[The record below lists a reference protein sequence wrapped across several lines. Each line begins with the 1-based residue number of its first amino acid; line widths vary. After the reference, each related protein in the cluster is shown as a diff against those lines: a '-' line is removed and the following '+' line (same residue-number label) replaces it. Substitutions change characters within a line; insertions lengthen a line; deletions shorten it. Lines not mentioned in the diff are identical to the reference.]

1 MKDTLITGN
10 FLIQFFMREG
20 TKSADRL
27 SHAEERRTGYFVDED
42 SQYVALCNGG
52 EPRAFEVLVRR
63 HQKKMFNIA
72 YRMTGN
78 YDDAA
83 DIVQEAFL
91 SAYKAIKTFRG
102 EAKFSTWLYGIVV
115 NHARNRMRHTNSKAY
130 HEPVSLDVDPYA
142 GNDRKPIDPASDDTP
157 VTDILIQKEIQEKV
171 QKCINDLEK
180 DHREILVL
188 RDIQGF
194 SYEEIS
200 IMLGLPDGT
209 VKSRLSRARGAI
221 RESLKKVLGNL
232 R

>member
-1 MKDTLITGN
+1 MKDIPAIGN
-10 FLIQFFMREG
+10 CLTRFFTREG
-20 TKSADRL
+20 TKPANAL
-27 SHAEERRTGYFVDED
+27 SNNEGKGQGGVIDED
-42 SQYVALCNGG
+42 SQYVALCASG

-83 DIVQEAFL
+83 DIVQESFL
-91 SAYKAIKTFRG
+91 SAYRAIKDFRG

-115 NHARNRMRHTNSKAY
+115 KHSRNRMRHTSSREY
-130 HEPVSLDVDPYA
+130 HEPVSLD
-142 GNDRKPIDPASDDTP
+142 GNRSSTNESVPIEPVSHDKPVIDL
-157 VTDILIQKEIQEKV
+157 LIEKEMQEKV
-171 QKCINDLEK
+171 QGCIDGLEK

-194 SYEEIS
+194 SYEEIAA
-200 IMLGLPDGT
+200 MLGLPDGT
-209 VKSRLSRARGAI
+209 VKSRLSRARSAI
-221 RESLKKVLGNL
+221 KDSFKRVFGDL